1 MQRSPMLHQ
10 YLHPA
15 LHGADPVLNASAL
28 QAVTPPSGGAARVAQ
43 GSLLPSS
50 SSCSSWGCNG
60 SASRPAALPGDLGTP
75 SWWVCSS
82 CGKNRRCA
90 RLAAL
95 S

>member
-15 LHGADPVLNASAL
+15 LHGAAPVLKASAL

-43 GSLLPSS
+43 GCLPPSS
-50 SSCSSWGCNG
+50 SSSRGCNG

-90 RLAAL
+90 RLAAP

>member
-43 GSLLPSS
+43 GCLPPSS
-50 SSCSSWGCNG
+50 SSSRGCNG
-60 SASRPAALPGDLGTP
+60 QRFKAGHVAG
-75 SWWVCSS
+75 
-82 CGKNRRCA
+82 
-90 RLAAL
+90 
-95 S
+95 